1 MKFKHNTEYCVIVRT
16 LATEGNFINNFQI
29 PVTSH
34 LQGTTEFKTFRR
46 IYLTH

>member
-1 MKFKHNTEYCVIVRT
+1 MT

-34 LQGTTEFKTFRR
+34 LQGTTEFKN
-46 IYLTH
+46 IPSYLFNTLVSGLNARLF